1 MSEVE
6 VVGDGAGS
14 GSSGVVPSDGGG
26 SAVGGDGAAATPT
39 PAADGRVVPQ
49 LDSVDATTTLR
60 SGNGTP
66 VSHHSPTDFWQ
77 ECQEVVGLAGVSPVY
92 ACHPREK
99 RVLPSLQAFA
109 QVETGERYSRHV
121 RALQEKSPTTL
132 R

>member
-6 VVGDGAGS
+6 VV
-14 GSSGVVPSDGGG
+14 
-26 SAVGGDGAAATPT
+26 GDGAAATPT

-49 LDSVDATTTLR
+49 LDKCRRYHDALLGQRYT
-60 SGNGTP
+60 GH
-66 VSHHSPTDFWQ
+66 SHPSPTDFRQ

-99 RVLPSLQAFA
+99 CVLSSLQTFA
-109 QVETGERYSRHV
+109 QVETGEWYARDV